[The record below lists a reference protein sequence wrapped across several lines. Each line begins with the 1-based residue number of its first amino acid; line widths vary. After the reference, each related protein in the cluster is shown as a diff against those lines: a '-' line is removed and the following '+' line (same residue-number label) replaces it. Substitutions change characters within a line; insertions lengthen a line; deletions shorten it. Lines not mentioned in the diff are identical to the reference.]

1 MKKIH
6 LFAALLCLGE
16 VTSHFVFA
24 QDLVV
29 DGGTTNITSG
39 INFYD
44 YTLVGGATSD
54 NQLNVLNG
62 GTLLTNS
69 GSLTVGQSGS
79 SNSLVISNEG
89 RVANT
94 SGAIGANSSSSNNS
108 VLVTGTNS
116 TWTNSGTLYV
126 GYAGSSNSLVI
137 SNGATVANTAG
148 SIGDRFTSSGNSVLV
163 TGTGSR
169 WTTSEN
175 LYVGYSG
182 SSNSLVIS
190 NGATVA
196 SAAGFVG
203 LDSTSSN
210 NSVLVTGSNSLW
222 TNLGDLRMGNG
233 ASNRLVISSGGK
245 VVSSNGYV
253 GVNTTDVPSV
263 DSNHVLVTDA
273 GSSWSNSAQLFVGA
287 GPFAGGNSLV
297 VSNGGV
303 VYGGVDLGNG
313 DGVLVGSYASNNSV
327 MVDGSGSRLFVAG
340 GMMVGKGGNG
350 WANENSL
357 TVSSGGQV
365 ISLDNIGMTIGFA
378 QSSNNS
384 VLVTG
389 TGSLLSFND
398 LAVGGNYEGS
408 GTLTV
413 SDGASIVAT
422 NFIDISYQSPGTL
435 NVGALN
441 GSDTA
446 GTITASHIRVGFLST
461 NGSLN
466 FNQVDALTLTSHLS
480 GMGTINQ
487 FGSGTTILAGS
498 NSRFTGVTTIT
509 NGQLQFGDGV
519 TAGGAPVA
527 GNMSNN
533 ASLVFSP
540 ASTDTYVV
548 RGNISGSGRLT
559 EIGTGTTVLSGN
571 NSDFTGLTRI
581 KQGTLQFG
589 DGVTAGGAPVAG
601 SISNNASLIFAPSS
615 GDTYTVSGNISGSGR
630 FTQIGNG
637 TTVLSGNNTYTGG
650 TVIANGL
657 LATTSTNALGTGF
670 VTVTNTGKLAPG
682 VDDALVIAGDFTF
695 TTGSAFVWQLLGNTN
710 GGAGNFTPA
719 VDLSANNL
727 SVDLGS
733 TFELF
738 FGPSVDASDAFWAPG
753 ATNSWTIFTGT
764 SPSLGAG
771 TNFSLDWAAGSMTN
785 GFDLANFSLGTNATG
800 LVLNYDA
807 PRYLWNTNAGDWTN
821 AANWIDNT
829 VPGAANDAYIDN
841 GGLALVNGD
850 AAAANNLYV
859 GSTNSGN
866 NLVISN
872 GGRVENFFGY
882 IGFETNSSNNSALV
896 TGRNS
901 AWNNS
906 SDLYVGLN
914 GSSNSLVISNGG
926 SVLSENGIIGNYNSN
941 NSVLV
946 TGSSSLWMNTY
957 DLFVG
962 TYGSSNGLVISN
974 GGTVM
979 NRTGYIGPDS
989 TSSNNIVTVAGAG
1002 SAWMNTGDLYV
1013 GYLGSSGNSLVIS
1026 NEGSVVSG
1034 SAIIGTYDSSNNIVT
1049 VTGTNSAWTNMGDLY
1064 VGYLGSSNSLV
1075 ISNGGAVVNSDGY
1088 IGSEANSS
1096 NNSVL
1101 VTGTSSAWTN
1111 TGSLI
1116 VGFYGSSNSLVISN
1130 GGNVESRNG
1139 TIGFDSTSS
1148 NNSVLVTGTNSAW
1161 TNTNELTV
1169 GYQGSSNSLV
1179 ISNGGSVASLNGRIG
1194 IQSSS
1199 NNVLV
1204 TGTGSAWT
1212 NTTELLI
1219 GNTGSDNSLVIS
1231 NEGTVVTGMCL
1242 IGDQSTASNNSV
1254 LVTGT
1259 NSAWTNTGDLF
1270 VGYYGSG
1277 NSLVISNGG
1286 AVVNSDGY
1294 IGFYADSSNNSVV
1307 VTGSNSLWTNSN
1319 DLVVGNSG
1327 SSNSLVISD
1336 GGTMASGM
1344 TRISYDPNSSNNSVL
1359 VTGAGSTWTNSSD
1372 LLVGADGSG
1381 SSLVISN
1388 GGTVANT
1395 YGHIGG
1401 GPTSMNNSVLVTGS
1415 SSLWMNSE
1423 ELYVGG
1429 SGSGNSLV
1437 ITNGGTV
1444 ASSNDGYIGLYRTSS
1459 NNSLLVTGSNSLWTN
1474 SGDLNVGYYGSG
1486 NSLVITNGGT
1496 VVSSGDGYIG
1506 VASTS
1511 SNNSVLVTGSTSLW
1525 TNANELNVGNYGSG
1539 NSLVISNGGTV
1550 ANRDGFIGF
1559 YADSSNNSVL
1569 VTGSGS
1575 TWTNSDT
1582 LFVGVE
1588 GTGNTLTVAE
1598 GGTIAAANIVIA
1610 ASNGSSGTLNVG
1622 RFGANGAASTI
1633 TAPTIAFGAGTG
1645 VINFNQSNTVTV
1657 SSVISGAGMVNQLGT
1672 GWTVLSG
1679 ANTYTGPTTVSA
1691 GTLVAQS
1698 QTALGTGGVTLLG
1711 GTLELQSQLDIGSL
1725 LWDGAAVIAMP
1736 GAGNGQ
1742 FLNVTGLLK
1751 LTNGVNNF
1759 NLAGAALPRSPVK
1772 LLSSTNLPTLS
1783 TDDFG
1788 VLGLGSYTLSIDG
1801 NTLYLTAQDISY
1813 QSFAISPNQVSVAK
1827 ALDTFIGAPGDR
1839 GTVSAALDTLAISQ
1853 YPAAFEQL
1861 MPSQYASLP
1870 SMVFNVANAL
1880 NSSLFQRMWAVRS
1893 SGRGFSSSG
1902 MNLAPMQGEMGGTD
1916 DMGVF
1921 AINPSKETRWGTFVD
1936 GNGVFANA
1944 SSTGSVQNYR
1954 SQSGGVST
1962 GAAYSWNEALATGV
1976 YVGYQ
1981 GLQAEYDSGRTIDN
1995 AVRFGVFGTY
2005 EVEDFY
2011 FNALVGGA
2019 YHGYTVSRNIDFGGL
2034 DRTAT
2039 GRPGAGEF
2047 NLALGTGYDF
2057 QAGDLTFGPFT
2068 TLQYTY
2074 LGVQGFTETGADA
2087 LDLDVSPY
2095 DSSSMLYTLGAQ
2107 AAYNWKLS
2115 KDVIIT
2121 PVAFAGWQH
2130 EFLQNGYTINSSF
2143 ATGGPAA
2150 PFNYNTSSPARD
2162 NFYGGAGVTVS
2173 LGERWQATFIYSAS
2187 AANEDN
2193 SSQNLYLSAG
2203 YKF

>member
-89 RVANT
+89 MVANT

-148 SIGDRFTSSGNSVLV
+148 SIGDRPTSSENSVLV

-210 NSVLVTGSNSLW
+210 NSVLVTGSNSIW
-222 TNLGDLRMGNG
+222 TNFGDLRMGNG

-253 GVNTTDVPSV
+253 GVNNTDVEPSV
-263 DSNHVLVTDA
+263 NSNHVLVTGV
-273 GSSWSNSAQLFVGA
+273 GSSWSNSAQLFIGA

-297 VSNGGV
+297 ISNGGV

-313 DGVLVGSYASNNSV
+313 EGVLVGSYASNNSV
-327 MVDGSGSRLFVAG
+327 MVDGSGSRLFVTG

-357 TVSSGGQV
+357 TVSGGGQV
-365 ISLDNIGMTIGFA
+365 ISLDNIGMTIGFS

-389 TGSLLSFND
+389 TGSLLSFNN

-422 NFIDISYQSPGTL
+422 NTIDISYQSPGAL

-441 GSDTA
+441 GNDTA
-446 GTITASHIRVGFLST
+446 GTITASRITVGYLST

-466 FNQVDALTLTSHLS
+466 FNQVDSLTLTSHLS
-480 GMGTINQ
+480 GIGTINQ
-487 FGSGTTILAGS
+487 FGSGTTILTGS
-498 NSRFTGVTTIT
+498 NSRFTGMTTIT

-527 GNMSNN
+527 GSISNN

-540 ASTDTYVV
+540 ASTETYVV

-601 SISNNASLIFAPSS
+601 NISNNASLIFAPSS
-615 GDTYTVSGNISGSGR
+615 SDTYTVSGNISGSGR
-630 FTQIGNG
+630 LTQVGTG
-637 TTVLSGNNTYTGG
+637 TTVLSGINSYTGTTLISAG
-650 TVIANGL
+650 TIQTG
-657 LATTSTNALGTGF
+657 STNALGASAVTLTNIGTLALSTNLTISSLIWDSSATIAISEITNGIFLNITG
-670 VTVTNTGKLAPG
+670 
-682 VDDALVIAGDFTF
+682 ALTL
-695 TTGSAFVWQLLGNTN
+695 TGSGASTFDLSGNTLGDN
-710 GGAGNFTPA
+710 AVRLMAWGTPNSYTTDSFS
-719 VDLSANNL
+719 VTGVSEYFLDISNNAL
-727 SVDLGS
+727 WI
-733 TFELF
+733 T
-738 FGPSVDASDAFWAPG
+738 
-753 ATNSWTIFTGT
+753 
-764 SPSLGAG
+764 
-771 TNFSLDWAAGSMTN
+771 
-785 GFDLANFSLGTNATG
+785 ANFLR
-800 LVLNYDA
+800 D
-807 PRYLWNTNAGDWTN
+807 
-821 AANWIDNT
+821 
-829 VPGAANDAYIDN
+829 
-841 GGLALVNGD
+841 
-850 AAAANNLYV
+850 LYV
-859 GSTNSGN
+859 GSNSTVPATNFISGTNAYGNTYVGYTADASN
-866 NLVISN
+866 NLLT
-872 GGRVENFFGY
+872 
-882 IGFETNSSNNSALV
+882 IGNTNTILTNA
-896 TGRNS
+896 
-901 AWNNS
+901 
-906 SDLYVGLN
+906 SDLYVG
-914 GSSNSLVISNGG
+914 SS
-926 SVLSENGIIGNYNSN
+926 
-941 NSVLV
+941 
-946 TGSSSLWMNTY
+946 
-957 DLFVG
+957 
-962 TYGSSNGLVISN
+962 
-974 GGTVM
+974 
-979 NRTGYIGPDS
+979 
-989 TSSNNIVTVAGAG
+989 GAG
-1002 SAWMNTGDLYV
+1002 
-1013 GYLGSSGNSLVIS
+1013 NS
-1026 NEGSVVSG
+1026 
-1034 SAIIGTYDSSNNIVT
+1034 
-1049 VTGTNSAWTNMGDLY
+1049 M
-1064 VGYLGSSNSLV
+1064 V
-1075 ISNGGAVVNSDGY
+1075 ISNGGAVVNSNGY
-1088 IGSEANSS
+1088 IGREANS
-1096 NNSVL
+1096 
-1101 VTGTSSAWTN
+1101 
-1111 TGSLI
+1111 
-1116 VGFYGSSNSLVISN
+1116 
-1130 GGNVESRNG
+1130 
-1139 TIGFDSTSS
+1139 
-1148 NNSVLVTGTNSAW
+1148 
-1161 TNTNELTV
+1161 
-1169 GYQGSSNSLV
+1169 
-1179 ISNGGSVASLNGRIG
+1179 
-1194 IQSSS
+1194 
-1199 NNVLV
+1199 
-1204 TGTGSAWT
+1204 
-1212 NTTELLI
+1212 
-1219 GNTGSDNSLVIS
+1219 
-1231 NEGTVVTGMCL
+1231 
-1242 IGDQSTASNNSV
+1242 SNNSV

-1259 NSAWTNTGDLF
+1259 NSAWTNTGDLNVGNEGSSNSLVISSGGSVASLGNYGTIGNFSSNNTMLVTGNGSTWTNSNELEVGYQGSSNSLVISDGGRVVNSGLGTIGVNSFSSNNIVTVTGTGSTWTNSSVLF
-1270 VGYYGSG
+1270 VGKRGSSNSLVISDGGSVVNTVGLIGSNSTSSNNSVLVTGSNSLWTNANELYVGSSGAG
-1277 NSLVISNGG
+1277 NSMVISNGG

-1294 IGFYADSSNNSVV
+1294 IGFEANSSNNSVLVAGSNSLWTNANELFVGNLGSDNRLVISNGGTVANSDGYIGNASDSSNNSVLVTGSNSLWSNSSFLYIGTTGSSNSLVIRDKGTVASGTTRIGYNPTSSNNSVLVTGEGSLWINYGALFVGHDGIGNSLVITNEGVVANGLGVIGEYTTSSNNSVLVTGRNSLWTNASNLYVGNGGSSNRLVISNGGAVVNSTGYIGFNADSANNSVLVTGAGSLWTNSGDLFVGKAGSGNSLVIEGGARVDATSGYIGFDAASSNNSVV
-1307 VTGSNSLWTNSN
+1307 VTGSNSLWTVN
-1319 DLVVGNSG
+1319 
-1327 SSNSLVISD
+1327 
-1336 GGTMASGM
+1336 T
-1344 TRISYDPNSSNNSVL
+1344 
-1359 VTGAGSTWTNSSD
+1359 SD
-1372 LLVGADGSG
+1372 LLVG
-1381 SSLVISN
+1381 
-1388 GGTVANT
+1388 NT
-1395 YGHIGG
+1395 
-1401 GPTSMNNSVLVTGS
+1401 
-1415 SSLWMNSE
+1415 
-1423 ELYVGG
+1423 
-1429 SGSGNSLV
+1429 
-1437 ITNGGTV
+1437 
-1444 ASSNDGYIGLYRTSS
+1444 
-1459 NNSLLVTGSNSLWTN
+1459 
-1474 SGDLNVGYYGSG
+1474 
-1486 NSLVITNGGT
+1486 
-1496 VVSSGDGYIG
+1496 
-1506 VASTS
+1506 
-1511 SNNSVLVTGSTSLW
+1511 
-1525 TNANELNVGNYGSG
+1525 GSG
-1539 NSLVISNGGTV
+1539 NSLVISNGGMIASTIGV
-1550 ANRDGFIGF
+1550 IGF
-1559 YADSSNNSVL
+1559 AAPSSNNSVL
-1569 VTGSGS
+1569 VTGADSR
-1575 TWTNSDT
+1575 WTNSNE
-1582 LFVGVE
+1582 LFVGF
-1588 GTGNTLTVAE
+1588 GGSGHSLTIAE
-1598 GGTIAAANIVIA
+1598 GGTLTAASIIIAADA
-1610 ASNGSSGTLNVG
+1610 GSSGTLNIG
-1622 RFGANGAASTI
+1622 RPGTNDTAGTI
-1633 TAPTIAFGAGTG
+1633 NAPTIAFGGGTG
-1645 VINFNQSNTVTV
+1645 TINFNQSDSTTLTAA
-1657 SSVISGAGMVNQLGT
+1657 ISGNGTVNQLGT
-1672 GWTVLSG
+1672 GRTVLSG
-1679 ANTYTGPTTVSA
+1679 ANTYTGLTTVNA
-1691 GTLVAQS
+1691 GILVAQS
-1698 QTALGTGGVTLLG
+1698 QTALGTGAVSLLG

-1736 GAGNGQ
+1736 GVGNGQ

-1759 NLAGAALPRSPVK
+1759 NLAGTALPRSPVK
-1772 LLSSTNLPTLS
+1772 LLSSTNLPSLS

-1813 QSFAISPNQVSVAK
+1813 QSFAITPNQVSVAK

-1880 NSSLFQRMWAVRS
+1880 NSSMFQRMWAVRS

-1944 SSTGSVQNYR
+1944 SSTGSAQNYR

-2057 QAGDLTFGPFT
+2057 QVGDLTFGPFT

-2074 LGVQGFTETGADA
+2074 LGMQGFTETGADA
-2087 LDLDVSPY
+2087 LDLEVSPY

-2107 AAYNWKLS
+2107 AAHNWKLS

-2162 NFYGGAGVTVS
+2162 NFYGGAGVTVG

-2203 YKF
+2203 FKF

>member
-1 MKKIH
+1 MKKIY

-89 RVANT
+89 MVANT

-253 GVNTTDVPSV
+253 GLNNTDVEPSV
-263 DSNHVLVTDA
+263 DSNHVLVTDV

-327 MVDGSGSRLFVAG
+327 MVDGSGSRLFVTG

-446 GTITASHIRVGFLST
+446 GMITASHIRVGFLST

-487 FGSGTTILAGS
+487 FGSGTTILTGS
-498 NSRFTGVTTIT
+498 NSRFTGMTTIT

-540 ASTDTYVV
+540 TSTDTYRV

-559 EIGTGTTVLSGN
+559 QIGTGTTVLSGS
-571 NSDFTGLTRI
+571 NS
-581 KQGTLQFG
+581 
-589 DGVTAGGAPVAG
+589 
-601 SISNNASLIFAPSS
+601 
-615 GDTYTVSGNISGSGR
+615 YT
-630 FTQIGNG
+630 G
-637 TTVLSGNNTYTGG
+637 TTLINAG
-650 TVIANGL
+650 TVQTG
-657 LATTSTNALGTGF
+657 STNALGSSA
-670 VTVTNTGKLAPG
+670 VTLTNTGTLALSTNLTVSSLIWDSSATIAISKITNGIFLNITGALTLTGPG
-682 VDDALVIAGDFTF
+682 ASTF
-695 TTGSAFVWQLLGNTN
+695 DLSGNTL
-710 GGAGNFTPA
+710 GANAVRLMAWGTPNSYTTDSFSVTGVSEYFLDISNNALWITTNFFR
-719 VDLSANNL
+719 DLY
-727 SVDLGS
+727 VGS
-733 TFELF
+733 NSTV
-738 FGPSVDASDAFWAPG
+738 P
-753 ATNSWTIFTGT
+753 ATNFIS
-764 SPSLGAG
+764 
-771 TNFSLDWAAGSMTN
+771 
-785 GFDLANFSLGTNATG
+785 GTNAYGNTYVG
-800 LVLNYDA
+800 YTADASNNLLTIGNPNTVL
-807 PRYLWNTNAGDWTN
+807 TNAS
-821 AANWIDNT
+821 
-829 VPGAANDAYIDN
+829 
-841 GGLALVNGD
+841 
-850 AAAANNLYV
+850 NLYV
-859 GSTNSGN
+859 GSS
-866 NLVISN
+866 
-872 GGRVENFFGY
+872 
-882 IGFETNSSNNSALV
+882 
-896 TGRNS
+896 
-901 AWNNS
+901 
-906 SDLYVGLN
+906 
-914 GSSNSLVISNGG
+914 
-926 SVLSENGIIGNYNSN
+926 
-941 NSVLV
+941 
-946 TGSSSLWMNTY
+946 
-957 DLFVG
+957 
-962 TYGSSNGLVISN
+962 
-974 GGTVM
+974 
-979 NRTGYIGPDS
+979 
-989 TSSNNIVTVAGAG
+989 
-1002 SAWMNTGDLYV
+1002 
-1013 GYLGSSGNSLVIS
+1013 
-1026 NEGSVVSG
+1026 
-1034 SAIIGTYDSSNNIVT
+1034 
-1049 VTGTNSAWTNMGDLY
+1049 
-1064 VGYLGSSNSLV
+1064 
-1075 ISNGGAVVNSDGY
+1075 
-1088 IGSEANSS
+1088 
-1096 NNSVL
+1096 
-1101 VTGTSSAWTN
+1101 
-1111 TGSLI
+1111 
-1116 VGFYGSSNSLVISN
+1116 
-1130 GGNVESRNG
+1130 
-1139 TIGFDSTSS
+1139 
-1148 NNSVLVTGTNSAW
+1148 
-1161 TNTNELTV
+1161 
-1169 GYQGSSNSLV
+1169 
-1179 ISNGGSVASLNGRIG
+1179 
-1194 IQSSS
+1194 
-1199 NNVLV
+1199 
-1204 TGTGSAWT
+1204 
-1212 NTTELLI
+1212 
-1219 GNTGSDNSLVIS
+1219 GSDNTMVITNGAMVAGRS
-1231 NEGTVVTGMCL
+1231 GF
-1242 IGDQSTASNNSV
+1242 IGYDAS
-1254 LVTGT
+1254 
-1259 NSAWTNTGDLF
+1259 
-1270 VGYYGSG
+1270 
-1277 NSLVISNGG
+1277 
-1286 AVVNSDGY
+1286 
-1294 IGFYADSSNNSVV
+1294 SSNNSVV
-1307 VTGSNSLWTNSN
+1307 VTGSNSVWSSSA
-1319 DLVVGNSG
+1319 DLFVGYSG
-1327 SSNSLVISD
+1327 SSNSLIITNSAKVIASNTYISSFGGSNNSVQVSGAGSTLSNSGSISVGASPILGLAGAGTLTITSDGTVAASRLIISGSTDSIGTVEVGLKGGSDSNMTLDVPEIIFGEGTGSLGLNQSDTLTISGSISGAMATNSYAMIQQYGSGTTILTGISHTGLGYRVDGGQLMVNGGIFDIYLNAGISPNELGGPRTVTVGNKNSGISLVVTNSGELHSFVTIIGTDLIKNSDSLTTSSNNWALVTGPGSKLIAGELQIGNVSSGNSLVISNGATVSSALASSIGISGSNNSVTVTGSGSLFTNSGSLTVGTYSQSYVAAANRLLVTNGSGLFSD
-1336 GGTMASGM
+1336 SATIGATTNSFGNAVTVTGAGSFWTNSGALYVGNGGSGNMLTVSSGATVAVGGGTNGTVVGFGAGSSNNSVLVTGANSLW
-1344 TRISYDPNSSNNSVL
+1344 TNANELFVGNLGSDNRLVISNGGAVVNFTGYIGFNANSSINNSVL
-1359 VTGAGSTWTNSSD
+1359 VTGAGSTWTSSND
-1372 LLVGADGSG
+1372 LLVGAEG
-1381 SSLVISN
+1381 SSNILVISS

-1395 YGHIGG
+1395 YGYIGVAT
-1401 GPTSMNNSVLVTGS
+1401 TSINNSV
-1415 SSLWMNSE
+1415 
-1423 ELYVGG
+1423 
-1429 SGSGNSLV
+1429 
-1437 ITNGGTV
+1437 
-1444 ASSNDGYIGLYRTSS
+1444 
-1459 NNSLLVTGSNSLWTN
+1459 LVTGSNSLWTN
-1474 SGDLNVGYYGSG
+1474 SGDLNVG
-1486 NSLVITNGGT
+1486 
-1496 VVSSGDGYIG
+1496 SS
-1506 VASTS
+1506 
-1511 SNNSVLVTGSTSLW
+1511 
-1525 TNANELNVGNYGSG
+1525 GSG

-1550 ANRDGFIGF
+1550 ANNSGDIGF
-1559 YADSSNNSVL
+1559 DTVSSNNSVL
-1569 VTGSGS
+1569 VTGINSLWTNSSNLYVGNYGNSNSLVISNGGMVASSVGYIGVAASSSNNSVLVAEVGSLWTNSSDLYVGVEGGRNSLVINKGGRLEVVGNTFIGYSSTSSSNSVVVTGAGS

-1736 GAGNGQ
+1736 GVGNGQ

-1772 LLSSTNLPTLS
+1772 LLSSTNLPSLS

-2019 YHGYTVSRNIDFGGL
+2019 YHGYTVSRNIDFGEL

>member
-1 MKKIH
+1 MKKTH

-16 VTSHFVFA
+16 ITSHFVLA
-24 QDLVV
+24 QELIV
-29 DGGTTNITSG
+29 DGGTTNITGG
-39 INFYD
+39 INFYG

-89 RVANT
+89 MVANT

-137 SNGATVANTAG
+137 SNGATVANTVG
-148 SIGDRFTSSGNSVLV
+148 SIGDRFTSSENSVLV

-196 SAAGFVG
+196 SATGFVG

-222 TNLGDLRMGNG
+222 TNLGDLRMVNG

-253 GVNTTDVPSV
+253 GLNNTDVEPSV
-263 DSNHVLVTDA
+263 DSNQVLVTDV
-273 GSSWSNSAQLFVGA
+273 GSSWRNSAQLFVGA
-287 GPFAGGNSLV
+287 GPFSGGNSLV
-297 VSNGGV
+297 ISNGGV
-303 VYGGVDLGNG
+303 VYGGVTVENG
-313 DGVLVGSYASNNSV
+313 EGVIVGSYASNNSV
-327 MVDGSGSRLFVAG
+327 MVDGSESRLFVTG
-340 GMMVGKGGNG
+340 GLMVGKGGNG

-357 TVSSGGQV
+357 TVSGGGQV

-466 FNQVDALTLTSHLS
+466 FNQTDTLTLTSRLS
-480 GMGTINQ
+480 GIGTINQ
-487 FGSGTTILAGS
+487 FGSGTTILTGS

-533 ASLVFSP
+533 ASLVFAP
-540 ASTDTYVV
+540 ASTDTYRV

-615 GDTYTVSGNISGSGR
+615 SDTYTVSGNISGSGR

-771 TNFSLDWAAGSMTN
+771 TNFSLDWAAGSVTD

-800 LVLNYDA
+800 LVLNYAA

-850 AAAANNLYV
+850 AAAAKNLYV

-872 GGRVENFFGY
+872 GGQVENFFGY
-882 IGFETNSSNNSALV
+882 IGFETNSSNNSVLV

-926 SVLSENGIIGNYNSN
+926 
-941 NSVLV
+941 
-946 TGSSSLWMNTY
+946 
-957 DLFVG
+957 
-962 TYGSSNGLVISN
+962 
-974 GGTVM
+974 TVM
-979 NRTGYIGPDS
+979 NRTG
-989 TSSNNIVTVAGAG
+989 V
-1002 SAWMNTGDLYV
+1002 
-1013 GYLGSSGNSLVIS
+1013 
-1026 NEGSVVSG
+1026 
-1034 SAIIGTYDSSNNIVT
+1034 IGTGASSNNIVT
-1049 VTGTNSAWTNMGDLY
+1049 VTGTGSAWTHAFDLSVGSAGSSNSLVISNGGSVVNQDGYVGRLVSSNNSVLVTGTNSAWTNTGDLVVGRLGNNNSLVISNGGSVVNSDGSIGDRSIESSHNSVLVTGTNSAWTSTGELN
-1064 VGYLGSSNSLV
+1064 VGYYGSSNSLV

-1088 IGSEANSS
+1088 IGGYIESEARSS

-1130 GGNVESRNG
+1130 GSSVESRHG
-1139 TIGFDSTSS
+1139 TIGFDSSSS
-1148 NNSVLVTGTNSAW
+1148 NNSVLVTGTISAW
-1161 TNTNELTV
+1161 TNTSELTV

-1179 ISNGGSVASLNGRIG
+1179 ISNGGSVVSLNGRIG
-1194 IQSSS
+1194 TQSSS

-1231 NEGTVVTGMCL
+1231 NGGAVVTGMCL

-1259 NSAWTNTGDLF
+1259 ISAWTNTGDLF
-1270 VGYYGSG
+1270 VGYYGS
-1277 NSLVISNGG
+1277 S
-1286 AVVNSDGY
+1286 
-1294 IGFYADSSNNSVV
+1294 
-1307 VTGSNSLWTNSN
+1307 
-1319 DLVVGNSG
+1319 
-1327 SSNSLVISD
+1327 
-1336 GGTMASGM
+1336 
-1344 TRISYDPNSSNNSVL
+1344 
-1359 VTGAGSTWTNSSD
+1359 
-1372 LLVGADGSG
+1372 
-1381 SSLVISN
+1381 
-1388 GGTVANT
+1388 
-1395 YGHIGG
+1395 
-1401 GPTSMNNSVLVTGS
+1401 
-1415 SSLWMNSE
+1415 
-1423 ELYVGG
+1423 
-1429 SGSGNSLV
+1429 
-1437 ITNGGTV
+1437 
-1444 ASSNDGYIGLYRTSS
+1444 
-1459 NNSLLVTGSNSLWTN
+1459 
-1474 SGDLNVGYYGSG
+1474 
-1486 NSLVITNGGT
+1486 
-1496 VVSSGDGYIG
+1496 
-1506 VASTS
+1506 
-1511 SNNSVLVTGSTSLW
+1511 
-1525 TNANELNVGNYGSG
+1525 

-1569 VTGSGS
+1569 VTGTGS
-1575 TWTNSDT
+1575 TWTNSGT
-1582 LFVGVE
+1582 LVVGVE

-1633 TAPTIAFGAGTG
+1633 SAPTIAFGAGTG

-1698 QTALGTGGVTLLG
+1698 RTALGTGGVTLLG

-1736 GAGNGQ
+1736 GAGNGR

-1772 LLSSTNLPTLS
+1772 LLSSTNLPSLS